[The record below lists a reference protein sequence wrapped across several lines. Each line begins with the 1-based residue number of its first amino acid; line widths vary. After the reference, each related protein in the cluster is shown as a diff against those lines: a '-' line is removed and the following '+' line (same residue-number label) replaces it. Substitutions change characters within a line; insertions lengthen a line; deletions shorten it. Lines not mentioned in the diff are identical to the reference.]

1 MRLDE
6 HNSPEIPPSSEGHLT
21 PEQLGERWNLSAD
34 TIRRLF
40 DHEAGVLV
48 IQRASGRRRYRTLRI
63 PESVAERVHRRL
75 TNPLRMPARS
85 A

>member
-1 MRLDE
+1 MGLSE
-6 HNSPEIPPSSEGHLT
+6 HNSPESPPSAETHFT
-21 PEQLGERWNLSAD
+21 PEQLAERWNLSCD

-40 DHEAGVLV
+40 DREPGVLV
-48 IQRASGRRRYRTLRI
+48 IERPNGKRRYRTLRI